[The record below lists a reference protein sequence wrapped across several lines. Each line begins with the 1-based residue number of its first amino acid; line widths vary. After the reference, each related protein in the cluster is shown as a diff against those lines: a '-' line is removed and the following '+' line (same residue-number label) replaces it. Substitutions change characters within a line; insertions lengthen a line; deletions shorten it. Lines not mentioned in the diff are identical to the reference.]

1 MPPSPPQT
9 PSLSLTL
16 ERTPVF
22 CSISRQSRTSD
33 ESKAG
38 SSRPSLFSSPPNPR
52 GRTHRQK
59 EIANL
64 IGWVVRLV
72 SRLRYQELDVLV
84 GHTSV
89 LVSHPSLTARGWFL
103 RWCWGCSPEMLR
115 EWVRCQRRQ
124 KLMGILPIR
133 HSDGPLS
140 WICSWSTTCFFI
152 RRLAWVV
159 YRSTTHSGV
168 ESTIGPQ
175 PRQIQLASSSFAS
188 ATALEDL
195 CTAGGSACSSGTIFA
210 EHDLTRREDGSAHR
224 YVPFIQART
233 ILTYFRSASRCPTER

>member
-1 MPPSPPQT
+1 MPPSSPQHD
-9 PSLSLTL
+9 LCHLHWNVRL
-16 ERTPVF
+16 F
-22 CSISRQSRTSD
+22 CSISRQSRTND
-33 ESKAG
+33 ESKVAG
-38 SSRPSLFSSPPNPR
+38 SRRSLFSSPPNPR
-52 GRTHRQK
+52 GGIHRQK

-72 SRLRYQELDVLV
+72 SRLRYQELDILV
-84 GHTSV
+84 GHASV
-89 LVSHPSLTARGWFL
+89 LVSHPSLAARGWFL
-103 RWCWGCSPEMLR
+103 RWCWGSSPEMLR
-115 EWVRCQRRQ
+115 EWVHCQRRQ

-140 WICSWSTTCFFI
+140 WICSWSTPCFFI

-168 ESTIGPQ
+168 ESTVGPQ
-175 PRQIQLASSSFAS
+175 PRQTQLASSSFAS

-210 EHDLTRREDGSAHR
+210 GRDLATREDASVHR
-224 YVPFIQART
+224 HVSFIQART
-233 ILTYFRSASRCPTER
+233 ILTYFRSMSRCPTER